1 MGRHYVGCGREIQKR
16 GMNVEVKP
24 ASSPEGAQKALESAI
39 RTLKR
44 RMVQEG
50 VIRDLRNKEYA
61 ETKGQIR
68 RKKRQDAI
76 RREKKRNRTQV

>member
-1 MGRHYVGCGREIQKR
+1 MGRHYVGNGRDIQKR
-16 GMNVEVKP
+16 GLSVDVKP
-24 ASSPEGAQKALESAI
+24 ATSPEGAQKALESAI

-50 VIRDLRNKEYA
+50 VIKDLRRKEYA

-68 RKKRQDAI
+68 RKKLQDAI
-76 RREKKRNRTQV
+76 RRAKKRNRTPA